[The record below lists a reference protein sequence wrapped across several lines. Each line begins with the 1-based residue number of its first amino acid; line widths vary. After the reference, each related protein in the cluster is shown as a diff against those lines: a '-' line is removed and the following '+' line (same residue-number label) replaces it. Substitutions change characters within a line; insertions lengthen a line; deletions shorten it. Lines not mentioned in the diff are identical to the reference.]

1 MGVRASK
8 LQEKRDEQK
17 DKKLIR
23 KISEK
28 TAFTRD
34 EINKWHLGFKV
45 CLSSKLNSFHTSVS
59 GFEPLEIKHM
69 SFSCEKDNWST
80 KLMCIHFP
88 TNLFSNFSATV
99 QRVICNVPSLC

>member
-8 LQEKRDEQK
+8 LQEKREEQR
-17 DKKLIR
+17 DRKLIR

-45 CLSSKLNSFHTSVS
+45 CLLT
-59 GFEPLEIKHM
+59 EIFRK
-69 SFSCEKDNWST
+69 
-80 KLMCIHFP
+80 
-88 TNLFSNFSATV
+88 
-99 QRVICNVPSLC
+99 